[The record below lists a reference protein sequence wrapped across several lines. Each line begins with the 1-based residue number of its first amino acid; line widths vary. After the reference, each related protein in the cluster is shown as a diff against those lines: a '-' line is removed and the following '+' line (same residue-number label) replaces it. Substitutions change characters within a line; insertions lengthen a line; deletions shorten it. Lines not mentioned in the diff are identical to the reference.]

1 MGRDCCRADGAALTV
16 LRTDDGFTFLSRAA
30 FSKGLEIQLST
41 QEWVSVAPPPNCLV
55 VNIGDLLARW
65 SNDRWR
71 ATMHR
76 VSNPPS
82 AEEQVDSSLSVV
94 FFSGPHPTTV
104 VECLPSDKVRGD
116 APKYPATTAEEHVR
130 RKLELAAGVIG

>member
-1 MGRDCCRADGAALTV
+1 MYGKFKILSQKLFV
-16 LRTDDGFTFLSRAA
+16 L
-30 FSKGLEIQLST
+30 
-41 QEWVSVAPPPNCLV
+41 C
-55 VNIGDLLARW
+55 
-65 SNDRWR
+65 
-71 ATMHR
+71 R